1 MLRRIMSFIVVR
13 IILAAIVSAFINAC
27 YFAVIYGIVFL
38 FGVNFLQFMLAN
50 DWAVIVWI
58 CLIATP
64 VTVFSVSFV
73 GIVWG
78 NVKQNPCN

>member
-13 IILAAIVSAFINAC
+13 IILAALVSTIINAC
-27 YFAVIYGIVFL
+27 YFLVIYGIVLL
-38 FGVNFLQFMLAN
+38 FGVSFLQFMLNN

-58 CLIATP
+58 CIIATP

-73 GIVWG
+73 GLVWG
-78 NVKQNPCN
+78 NVKEKPCN